1 MRSCI
6 NYNTFRKL
14 NVQLTQ
20 REVPKVIGADGGD
33 LGSMGTV
40 QLTLGIGS
48 SKLTQNFIVCR
59 ELRRNIILGVDFAK
73 RNCAG
78 IQWTTN
84 RTRVLSLHGIKAVE
98 VEEDELGIPVTASY
112 HVKIPPR
119 HNAVFEVNI
128 HAETE
133 GTQVIKGNKHL
144 LEKHPNMYQHEI
156 AMMSEENSG
165 GFPLLAITNLDHVK
179 TLHLA
184 KGEVVGFARPE
195 SSEVTYIATTNE
207 LNVKEVID
215 VKPRNWIPQR
225 KWSLHSQ
232 RIPEPQAMNS
242 DFREHS
248 RKSRPFPDRR
258 ETGEVTPARKHMT
271 STFQEST
278 RESGEHFQNSRW
290 QGAAKETNGPQST
303 NYDAKNCEVEEHSQD
318 SLKQEWCELNEVV
331 ESDFLISPGD
341 IYPNRKVE
349 LEDADIKEV
358 TRVSFEALCEQQHEA
373 FSKNNK
379 DIGRTQLIEME
390 IDTGDSLPVAQSPYT
405 LPLKHYDWV
414 RQEIETLE
422 KSGVIERSLSRW
434 ASPVI
439 VVPKKSAPDEP
450 PRRRLCVDYRKVNAL
465 QPEVKRT
472 DKGTGC
478 LSLYPLPKIDEM
490 FSKLGGATIFS
501 TIDLRSGY
509 YHIGLT
515 RESRAKSA
523 FIVPM
528 GKWQFKRTP
537 FGLSQA
543 PAYFQ
548 LLIDKVL
555 MGCSSFAMGY
565 LDDII
570 IFSKTEEE
578 HLQHLEEIFVRLC
591 KFGLKMKREKC
602 SFFKKHIQYLG
613 HLVSENG
620 FEPLPE
626 KLESI
631 RKMPAPRTAKEVKQF
646 LGLIGYYRKFV
657 PRFADISRPLTKLTR
672 HNVVFEWT
680 DQCAKAFK
688 HLCELLMEY
697 PILRYPDPKQGYILY
712 TDASGI
718 GWSGVLTQEHLD
730 EKGKSKNHPIC
741 YVSGQFRGSQLN
753 WAALTKEAYAIYM
766 SVRRLSFYVT
776 DVEVTIR
783 SDHLPLK
790 KFLNKQTMNSKVNN
804 WAVELEQFRLHLEWI
819 PGTRNLLADSL
830 SRLLDVVPDAQKTKE
845 PDDQEFGSYY
855 FEELEPAKVM
865 EKVSTEVIEL
875 TDNSEYQN
883 DLQESRKILEKPG
896 QNESSIEEKK
906 MQDFNS
912 EFPEHS
918 QNSRTES
925 AVKTFEM
932 KFDEKPMETQTLLS
946 GSESREDSQKSRM
959 SQCVEITEHENLKE
973 IKLPLKPKQLQQLQ
987 KNDTYCREVAKKLHK
1002 DTELQ
1007 KIFIKEEGV
1016 LYRLWIEDGRTFKCI
1031 LVPQVLQD
1039 SMIILAHDYSGHN
1052 GSRRTYN
1059 CLKRQY
1065 YWPGI

>member
-1 MRSCI
+1 
-6 NYNTFRKL
+6 
-14 NVQLTQ
+14 
-20 REVPKVIGADGGD
+20 
-33 LGSMGTV
+33 
-40 QLTLGIGS
+40 
-48 SKLTQNFIVCR
+48 
-59 ELRRNIILGVDFAK
+59 
-73 RNCAG
+73 
-78 IQWTTN
+78 
-84 RTRVLSLHGIKAVE
+84 
-98 VEEDELGIPVTASY
+98 
-112 HVKIPPR
+112 
-119 HNAVFEVNI
+119 
-128 HAETE
+128 
-133 GTQVIKGNKHL
+133 
-144 LEKHPNMYQHEI
+144 MYQYEI

-165 GFPLLAITNLDHVK
+165 RFPLLAITNLDHVK

-195 SSEVTYIATTNE
+195 LSEVTYIATTNE
-207 LNVKEVID
+207 LNIEEVID

-225 KWSLHSQ
+225 EWSSHSQ

-248 RKSRPFPDRR
+248 RNSRPFPDRR
-258 ETGEVTPARKHMT
+258 ETGEMTPARKDIT
-271 STFQEST
+271 STSQEST
-278 RESGEHFQNSRW
+278 RESGKHSQNSRW
-290 QGAAKETNGPQST
+290 QSAGKGMNCPQ
-303 NYDAKNCEVEEHSQD
+303 NMNDDVKKCEFEERSQD
-318 SLKQEWCELNEVV
+318 SSKQQWCELSEVV
-331 ESDFLISPGD
+331 DSDFLISPGD

-349 LEDADIKEV
+349 LEDADIKEA
-358 TRVSFEALCEQQHEA
+358 TKVSFEALCEQQHEA

-379 DIGRTQLIEME
+379 DIGCTQLIEME

-414 RQEIETLE
+414 CQEIETLE

-439 VVPKKSAPDEP
+439 VVPKNSAPDEP
-450 PRRRLCVDYRKVNAL
+450 PRRRLCIDYWKVNAL

-509 YHIGLT
+509 YHIGLM

-523 FIVPM
+523 FVMPM

-565 LDDII
+565 LDNII

-578 HLQHLEEIFVRLC
+578 HLKHLEEIFVRLR
-591 KFGLKMKREKC
+591 KFGLKMKHEKC
-602 SFFKKHIQYLG
+602 IFFKKHIQYLG
-613 HLVSENG
+613 HLVSERG

-631 RKMPAPRTAKEVKQF
+631 HKMPAPRTAKEVKQF

-680 DQCAKAFK
+680 DQCSKAFN
-688 HLCELLMEY
+688 HLRELLMEY
-697 PILRYPDPKQGYILY
+697 PILRYQDPKQGYILY

-776 DVEVTIR
+776 DAEVTIR

-845 PDDQEFGSYY
+845 PEDQEFSSYC
-855 FEELEPAKVM
+855 FEDLEPAKVM

-883 DLQESRKILEKPG
+883 DLQE
-896 QNESSIEEKK
+896 
-906 MQDFNS
+906 
-912 EFPEHS
+912 
-918 QNSRTES
+918 
-925 AVKTFEM
+925 
-932 KFDEKPMETQTLLS
+932 
-946 GSESREDSQKSRM
+946 
-959 SQCVEITEHENLKE
+959 
-973 IKLPLKPKQLQQLQ
+973 
-987 KNDTYCREVAKKLHK
+987 
-1002 DTELQ
+1002 
-1007 KIFIKEEGV
+1007 
-1016 LYRLWIEDGRTFKCI
+1016 
-1031 LVPQVLQD
+1031 
-1039 SMIILAHDYSGHN
+1039 
-1052 GSRRTYN
+1052 
-1059 CLKRQY
+1059 
-1065 YWPGI
+1065 